1 MLIFSQVQVISQV
14 RPFLY
19 GATKNEK
26 RENLLGPDW
35 LKGIRFSFFGRTKS
49 CTSWQYEN
57 EKRKS
62 KYSVGQ
68 CRSAAVQ
75 IEQPAFDQP
84 LIFANWC

>member
-49 CTSWQYEN
+49 CSSWQYEN
-57 EKRKS
+57 EIRKS
-62 KYSVGQ
+62 
-68 CRSAAVQ
+68 
-75 IEQPAFDQP
+75 
-84 LIFANWC
+84 